1 MTLFLSIAIF
11 AVIIAALVFAVR
23 GLTLFRRLMQARF
36 GYKFFRIWHFL
47 AIFCGALLIFL
58 GHWVRSASDPASR
71 GFNGLALMALGAGFV
86 GFLFLENC
94 RKTNLLY
101 GLAGT
106 ALELA
111 ISPVLFTF
119 SLLCLPVLILAAF
132 GFLTAKRVYV
142 ANRNC

>member
-1 MTLFLSIAIF
+1 MTVFLLAAIP
-11 AVIIAALVFAVR
+11 AVIITALVFALK
-23 GLTLFRRLMQARF
+23 GLALFRRHVQARF

-71 GFNGLALMALGAGFV
+71 GFNGLALMALGAGLV

-106 ALELA
+106 ALEMA
-111 ISPVLFTF
+111 ISPVLFNV

-142 ANRNC
+142 ANQDW